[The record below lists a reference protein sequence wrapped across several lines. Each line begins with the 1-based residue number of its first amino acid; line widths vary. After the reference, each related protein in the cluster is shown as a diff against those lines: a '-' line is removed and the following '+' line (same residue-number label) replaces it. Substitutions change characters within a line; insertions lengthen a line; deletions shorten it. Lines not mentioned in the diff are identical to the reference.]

1 MPMKKKVGQMHVVLA
16 KNNGI
21 VIMTVV
27 IMLSWL
33 KGFTIAILNP
43 SFTIDSVIVMTKFEN
58 ANKTANIVATRA

>member
-1 MPMKKKVGQMHVVLA
+1 MKKKVGKIHVVLA

-27 IMLSWL
+27 IMLSWS

-43 SFTIDSVIVMTKFEN
+43 SFTIHSVIVMTKFAN
-58 ANKTANIVATRA
+58 ANKTANVVATRA

>member
-1 MPMKKKVGQMHVVLA
+1 MPMKKKVGKMHVVLA

-27 IMLSWL
+27 IMLSWS